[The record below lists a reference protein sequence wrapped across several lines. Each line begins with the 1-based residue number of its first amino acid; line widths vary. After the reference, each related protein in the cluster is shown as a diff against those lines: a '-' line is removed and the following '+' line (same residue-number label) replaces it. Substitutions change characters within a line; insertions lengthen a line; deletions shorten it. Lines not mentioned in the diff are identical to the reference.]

1 MTAEDAVQIIK
12 NYFKKHIDGAYSFEE
27 VDNILIYN
35 KELCKRMKEAEQMEV
50 AGK

>member
-12 NYFKKHIDGAYSFEE
+12 NYFKEQIDGTFREE

-35 KELCKRMKEAEQMEV
+35 KELCKRMREAEQMEDD
-50 AGK
+50 GK

>member
-12 NYFKKHIDGAYSFEE
+12 NYFKKQIDGAFPED

-35 KELCKRMKEAEQMEV
+35 KELCKRMKEAEQMEN